1 MNSKKRTITL
11 TVLIMAI
18 LLGLVLRK
26 TPSILFDDSN
36 LLRRSQKDGPAN
48 SAILRYKLESDPVF
62 SRRAAEAYYARRE
75 ELIRG
80 FHGDAQIDSV
90 IPNIKSGEN
99 LIRWIGK
106 AQRQETIQA
115 IPLIVEL
122 LNHGDDGVCR
132 VAAETLCWFRDK
144 RGFDYVMNQM
154 EGGDSQSWLAIF
166 QEDFARQKPVEY
178 LPRLKQLVLKKRDAG
193 SRVEVYVIA
202 QVLAQLGDAE
212 SVKYLLPVIERR
224 PHMSIDAI
232 LNLANVTDPSVTNLM
247 QKLSKE
253 GSTNEVKH
261 AADVVLAKQGDVSAQ
276 KRLIDAASRVSG
288 LPQPQN
294 ADGSYKPGL
303 KPEFFGQATPAWD
316 GNAVF
321 ALEHG
326 MEVVD
331 PAQAVPVLRDIAI
344 HADNVHFSATAI
356 KLLAKIGDES
366 ARNALWDVARS
377 VQALKRTDES
387 TLFTPTAKA
396 LMLFADETS
405 ASLATVM
412 FSGDHHGREVCQFL
426 AETRGWEGL
435 FKLELFY

>member
-1 MNSKKRTITL
+1 MSSKKRTITL

-26 TPSILFDDSN
+26 TPSIPFDDSN

-48 SAILRYKLESDPVF
+48 SAILRYKLESDPAF

-106 AQRQETIQA
+106 AQRQEMIQA
-115 IPLIVEL
+115 IPLLVEL
-122 LNHGDDGVCR
+122 LTHSDDDVTH
-132 VAAETLCWFRDK
+132 VAAQTLCWFRDK
-144 RGFDYVMNQM
+144 RGFDFVMSKL
-154 EGGDSQSWLAIF
+154 ESAEASRWWGIF
-166 QEDFARQKPVEY
+166 EKDFASQHPTEY
-178 LPRLKQLVLKKRDAG
+178 LPRLKALLASKSDSPVEAYLVAN
-193 SRVEVYVIA
+193 VV
-202 QVLAQLGDAE
+202 AQLGDAE
-212 SVKYLLPVIERR
+212 SVKYLLPVIEQE
-224 PHMSIDAI
+224 PHMSINTI
-232 LNLANVTDPSVTNLM
+232 LNLANVRDPSVTNLM

-253 GSTNEVKH
+253 GTTNEGKH

-276 KRLIDAASRVSG
+276 KRLIDAAGRVSG

-377 VQALKRTDES
+377 VQALKRTNES

-396 LMLFADETS
+396 LVLFADETS

-412 FSGDHHGREVCQFL
+412 FSGDHHGREVCLFL